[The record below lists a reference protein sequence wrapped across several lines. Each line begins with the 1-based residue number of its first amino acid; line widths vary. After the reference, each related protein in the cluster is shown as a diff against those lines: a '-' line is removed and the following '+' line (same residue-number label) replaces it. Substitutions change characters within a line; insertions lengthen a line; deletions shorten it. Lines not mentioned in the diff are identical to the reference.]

1 MNNYGT
7 HTGSDRDFN
16 DACQPFSSEGAC
28 GERGGDRLCCQPQSR
43 HSAQSDAGASNTW
56 DGRGC
61 ARTKRRIPPNRY
73 DTLDITDQPGERI
86 TNIYRNGKFVDDAT
100 VCEISFTTVQHPN
113 TCNGR
118 VRVVGDVREFNNG
131 DIIKIGPTP
140 GNKLVI
146 RGKIIGRDDT
156 RNILIFTISDLIT
169 LPKRYIRECI
179 HEGYVTID
187 VNMSIRDAANTLLK
201 HGINGA
207 PVIDDTN
214 IVGTVTLANITRA
227 LTSGLVNQK
236 VWDIMSEEPITVDG
250 DTPISSAVKLFDQN
264 QVNSIVVVVH
274 RKPYG
279 VVFRTDVLR
288 ESTIVDEP
296 IIAPSL
302 MSA

>member
-1 MNNYGT
+1 MELTPVQTEILTTLVNLFHQKGHAVKGVEIASAVNRNPGT
-7 HTGSDRDFN
+7 VRNQMQALRTLGMVEGVPGPKGGYRPTG
-16 DACQPFSSEGAC
+16 Q
-28 GERGGDRLCCQPQSR
+28 
-43 HSAQSDAGASNTW
+43 T
-56 DGRGC
+56 
-61 ARTKRRIPPNRY
+61 Y
-73 DTLDITDQPGERI
+73 DVLDITDQPGERI

>member
-1 MNNYGT
+1 MELTPVQTEILTTLVNLFHQKGHAVKGVEIASAVNRNPGT
-7 HTGSDRDFN
+7 VRNQMQALRTLGMVEGVPGPKGGYRPTG
-16 DACQPFSSEGAC
+16 Q
-28 GERGGDRLCCQPQSR
+28 
-43 HSAQSDAGASNTW
+43 T
-56 DGRGC
+56 
-61 ARTKRRIPPNRY
+61 Y
-73 DTLDITDQPGERI
+73 DVLDITDQPGERI

-118 VRVVGDVREFNNG
+118 VRVIGDVREFNNG

-187 VNMSIRDAANTLLK
+187 VDMSIRDAANTLLK

>member
-1 MNNYGT
+1 MELTPVQTEILTTLVNLFHQKGHAVKGVEIASAVNRNPGT
-7 HTGSDRDFN
+7 VRNQMQALRTLGMV
-16 DACQPFSSEGAC
+16 EGVP
-28 GERGGDRLCCQPQSR
+28 GPKGGYRPTSQ
-43 HSAQSDAGASNTW
+43 T
-56 DGRGC
+56 
-61 ARTKRRIPPNRY
+61 Y
-73 DTLDITDQPGERI
+73 DVLDITDQPGERI

-118 VRVVGDVREFNNG
+118 VRVIGDVREFNNG

>member
-1 MNNYGT
+1 MELTPVQTEILTTLVNLFHQKGHAVKGVEIASAVNRNPGT
-7 HTGSDRDFN
+7 VRNQMQALRTLGMVEGVPGPKGGYRPTG
-16 DACQPFSSEGAC
+16 Q
-28 GERGGDRLCCQPQSR
+28 
-43 HSAQSDAGASNTW
+43 T
-56 DGRGC
+56 
-61 ARTKRRIPPNRY
+61 Y
-73 DTLDITDQPGERI
+73 DVLDITDQPGERI

-118 VRVVGDVREFNNG
+118 VRVIGDVREFNNG

>member
-1 MNNYGT
+1 MELTPVQTEILTTLVNLFHQKGHAVKGVEIASAVNRNPGT
-7 HTGSDRDFN
+7 VRNQMQALRTLGMVEGVPGPKGGYRPTG
-16 DACQPFSSEGAC
+16 Q
-28 GERGGDRLCCQPQSR
+28 
-43 HSAQSDAGASNTW
+43 T
-56 DGRGC
+56 
-61 ARTKRRIPPNRY
+61 Y
-73 DTLDITDQPGERI
+73 DILDITDQPGERI

-118 VRVVGDVREFNNG
+118 VRVIGDVREFNNG

>member
-1 MNNYGT
+1 MELTPVQTEILTTLVNLFHQKGHAVKGVEIASAVNRNPGT
-7 HTGSDRDFN
+7 VRNQMQALRTLGMV
-16 DACQPFSSEGAC
+16 EGVP
-28 GERGGDRLCCQPQSR
+28 GPKGGYRPTSQ
-43 HSAQSDAGASNTW
+43 T
-56 DGRGC
+56 
-61 ARTKRRIPPNRY
+61 Y
-73 DTLDITDQPGERI
+73 DVLDITDQPGERI

-140 GNKLVI
+140 SNKLVI